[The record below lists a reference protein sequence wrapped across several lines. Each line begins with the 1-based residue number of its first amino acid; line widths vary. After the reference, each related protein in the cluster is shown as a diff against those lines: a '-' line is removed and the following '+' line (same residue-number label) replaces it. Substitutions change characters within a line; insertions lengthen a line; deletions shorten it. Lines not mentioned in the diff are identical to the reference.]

1 MQEFVAAG
9 LQPAEAAR
17 IILDGAA
24 AGDLW
29 IFTDPSR
36 ADEMLTERTTRILRR
51 EAYAVE
57 VVDAS

>member
-1 MQEFVAAG
+1 MQEFVAEG

-17 IILDGAA
+17 IILAGAT

-57 VVDAS
+57 AVEVS